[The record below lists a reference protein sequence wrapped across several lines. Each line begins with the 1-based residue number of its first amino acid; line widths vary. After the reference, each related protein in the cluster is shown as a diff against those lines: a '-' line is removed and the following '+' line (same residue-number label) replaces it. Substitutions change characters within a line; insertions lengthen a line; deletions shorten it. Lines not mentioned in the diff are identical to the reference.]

1 MVRAK
6 GKNGTIDM
14 EIAIPGSKCDLEDLC
29 EVRAKGKNGTIH
41 MVIAIVGNKC
51 GL

>member
-1 MVRAK
+1 
-6 GKNGTIDM
+6 M
-14 EIAIPGSKCDLEDLC
+14 EIAIPGSKCDLEDLS
-29 EVRAKGKNGTIH
+29 EVRAKGKNGTID